1 MSWLCDI
8 CGYENEYSEEVKTTT
23 CLCCGEPASERKI
36 QQAKKDLIAFQKEAE
51 RKARAE
57 KLRQKQLLRQQR
69 IDRIFESS
77 KFVVKGIPV
86 AIIVLIVFSIVWLGF
101 SMHSKAL
108 SLSDWKQQM
117 ASNMSKVAL
126 VSDIGAY
133 GDNLSEIRAFE
144 NTKNA
149 LTISGEIMNR
159 NLSQQLNIIKANNN
173 TVDGYNWSLLG
184 KRLPY
189 LKKNIR
195 CGSTNFESNWDS
207 FQFQASNN
215 IKQLIAAIKERV
227 GEES

>member
-1 MSWLCDI
+1 MSWLCDV

-36 QQAKKDLIAFQKEAE
+36 QQANKDLIAFQKEVE

-77 KFVVKGIPV
+77 KFVAKCMSV
-86 AIIVLIVFSIVWLGF
+86 ATIVLIVFSTVWLGF
-101 SMHSKAL
+101 SMHSNAL

-117 ASNMSKVAL
+117 MSNMSKAAL

-149 LTISGEIMNR
+149 LIISGETTHR
-159 NLSQQLNIIKANNN
+159 NLSQQFNAIKANNN
-173 TVDGYNWSLLG
+173 AVDGYNWSLLE
-184 KRLPY
+184 KRLLN
-189 LKKNIR
+189 LKKNIKS
-195 CGSTNFESNWDS
+195 GSTNFESNWDS
-207 FQFQASNN
+207 FQIQAGNN

-227 GEES
+227 GKES